1 MARRTLVRTAAV
13 LGAASLALAGCSSDK
28 SDDSSSSGST
38 SGASA
43 ATTSVT
49 TDCTPEQAKAGATPS
64 TEALR
69 IGTLLPDTGSLS
81 FLGPP
86 MVAGTQLGVNDVN
99 AAGGVLGQPVQL
111 IPGDSG
117 DTTTD
122 TANTTV
128 DRELAAGTQ
137 VIVGAASSSVS
148 LKVIDKIASAG
159 VVMFSPANTSDQFV
173 CYPDK
178 GMYFR
183 TAPTDV
189 LQAQA
194 VAQLISDDGGQ
205 RVAIMALN
213 DPYGTGLAD
222 NIEKNLIDSG
232 VPSDQIEK
240 IIYDPNAQSF
250 NSEVDQVK
258 NFNPDA
264 VALVGFEESAKIITR
279 MHEVGIGP
287 SDGMA
292 MYGVDGNMGNAL
304 GESVA
309 KPLLDTMQGT
319 TPLTDVGAAFQD
331 RLKAVNP
338 SLIDFNYA
346 GESYDAVVIS
356 ALAAEQAES
365 TAGTD
370 IAANINSVTE
380 GGTKCTSYVECL
392 PLVKAG
398 TDIDYDGITGELDF
412 NDSGEPSIGSY
423 GKLKFGPEN
432 TLTTEGFVVVG
443 K

>member
-356 ALAAEQAES
+356 ALAADQAKS